1 MNMASPHT
9 HRSRGFSM
17 IELMVALVLG
27 LILMAGVISVYT
39 TNKKSYSLNI
49 ALGQVQESGRF
60 AFNYLE
66 PPIRMAG
73 FFGCAHTPAAAPGTA
88 ASDTFQSVLSNN
100 SGTYFDSNAI
110 EGYEY
115 TGTGVGGTLTLGDTP
130 TYTTNKA
137 NWSPTFAPG
146 IATAIHAMSS
156 FTTKI
161 PVVGSDVLVLHEAL
175 PGGISLVGPP
185 YTDNSDGLFVA
196 PGEGALLNISGI
208 YVVTDCS
215 ASALFQATNIASN
228 YNNGNHDRVDH
239 SSNNTMTPG
248 NISPAHFSHAFKAGS
263 QILSYETYIFYI
275 GQGADNGPS
284 LYQVSLGSTGAV
296 GTPQELVPGIDTM
309 QLLYGVDTD
318 GDKIPNYYV
327 TADNVTNWNQVV
339 SVRAALL
346 TRSDSNVTDST
357 PLTSFPL
364 LDPTAAD
371 GLTVKISG
379 KTTRLREVFDET
391 VSIRNRL
398 P

>member
-9 HRSRGFSM
+9 HRSQGFSM

-60 AFNYLE
+60 AFNYIE

-73 FFGCAHTPAAAPGTA
+73 FFGCAHTPSDSVGSGTNN
-88 ASDTFQSVLSNN
+88 TFQSILNSS
-100 SGTYFDSNAI
+100 SGTYFDSNSI

-115 TGTGVGGTLTLGDTP
+115 TGSGVGATLTLGDTP
-130 TYTTNKA
+130 TYTTNAA

-146 IATAIHAMSS
+146 IATAIGAITGS
-156 FTTKI
+156 TAT
-161 PVVGSDVLVLHEAL
+161 PVVGSDVLVLHEAA
-175 PGGISLVGPP
+175 PGGISLSSP
-185 YTDNSDGLFVA
+185 YTTNADGLFVA
-196 PGEGALLNISGI
+196 PGAASAMSISGI
-208 YVVTDCS
+208 YVVTDCT
-215 ASALFQATNIASN
+215 ASALFQVTNIAN
-228 YNNGNHDRVDH
+228 DNTNGNHQRVDH

-248 NISPAHFSHAFKAGS
+248 NINPAHFSHAFKAGS
-263 QILSYETYIFYI
+263 QIMSYETYVFYI
-275 GQGADNGPS
+275 GKGADNGPS
-284 LYQVSLGSTGAV
+284 LYQISLGSTGAV

-318 GDKIPNYYV
+318 GDQIPNYYV
-327 TADNVTNWNQVV
+327 TADNVPNWNQVV
-339 SVRAALL
+339 SVRVALL

-357 PLTSFPL
+357 PLTSFAL

-391 VSIRNRL
+391 ISIRNRL

>member
-1 MNMASPHT
+1 MNVSSQYL

-17 IELMVALVLG
+17 VELMVAMVLG

-39 TNKKSYSLNI
+39 TNKKSYGLNI

-73 FFGCAHTPAAAPGTA
+73 FFGCAHNPAQSVGSGT
-88 ASDTFQSVLSNN
+88 SNTFQSVLTSN
-100 SGTYFDSNAI
+100 SGTYFDSSAI
-110 EGYEY
+110 EGYDY
-115 TGTGVGGTLTLGDTP
+115 TGTGVAGTLTLGDTP
-130 TYTTNKA
+130 TYTTNAA
-137 NWSPTFAPG
+137 NWSPTFSPG
-146 IATAIHAMSS
+146 IATAIGAVSAPTS
-156 FTTKI
+156 PA
-161 PVVGSDVLVLHEAL
+161 PVVGSDVLVLHEAA
-175 PGGISLVGPP
+175 PGGISLVSP

-196 PGEGALLNISGI
+196 QGQGALLNISGI
-208 YVVTDCS
+208 YVVTDCTN
-215 ASALFQATNIASN
+215 SALFQATNIASN

-239 SSNNTMTPG
+239 SSNNTMVPG
-248 NISPAHFSHAFKAGS
+248 NTAPAQFTHAFKAGS
-263 QILSYETYIFYI
+263 QILSFETYIFYV
-275 GQGADNGPS
+275 GKGADNGPS
-284 LYQVSLGSTGAV
+284 LYQISLGSTGAV
-296 GTPQELVPGIDTM
+296 GNPQELVPGIDTM

-318 GDKIPNYYV
+318 GDQIPNYYT
-327 TADNVTNWNQVV
+327 TADNITNWNQVV
-339 SVRAALL
+339 SVRIALL

-357 PLTSFPL
+357 PVTSFTL

-379 KTTRLREVFDET
+379 TTSRLREVFDET

>member
-1 MNMASPHT
+1 MNMASPRA

-17 IELMVALVLG
+17 VELMVALVLG

-73 FFGCAHTPAAAPGTA
+73 FFGCAHNPAQSVGSGT
-88 ASDTFQSVLSNN
+88 SNTFQSVLTSN
-100 SGTYFDSNAI
+100 SGTYFDSSSI

-115 TGTGVGGTLTLGDTP
+115 TGTGVGATLTLGDTP
-130 TYTTNKA
+130 TYTTSA
-137 NWSPTFAPG
+137 TNWSPTFAPG
-146 IATAIHAMSS
+146 IATAIGAISGS
-156 FTTKI
+156 TAP
-161 PVVGSDVLVLHEAL
+161 PVVGSDVLVLHEAA
-175 PGGISLVGPP
+175 PGGISLVSP

-196 PGEGALLNISGI
+196 PGEGALLNQSGI
-208 YVVTDCS
+208 YVVTDCTD
-215 ASALFQATNIASN
+215 SALFQATNIASN
-228 YNNGNHDRVDH
+228 YQSGNHDRVDH

-248 NISPAHFSHAFKAGS
+248 NINPAHFTHAFKAGS

-275 GQGADNGPS
+275 GKGADNGPS
-284 LYQVSLGSTGAV
+284 LYQISLGSTGAV

-318 GDKIPNYYV
+318 GDQIPNYYT
-327 TADNVTNWNQVV
+327 TADNVPSWNNVV
-339 SVRAALL
+339 SVRIALL
-346 TRSDSNVTDST
+346 TRSDSNVTDSKPVT
-357 PLTSFPL
+357 TFSL
-364 LDPTAAD
+364 LDLTAAD

-379 KTTRLREVFDET
+379 STTRLREVFDET